1 MIEARSG
8 RTNWLTVGALVLS
21 MMLGATALISSLAYG
36 FQRYFESQI
45 EEARKISQ

>member
-1 MIEARSG
+1 
-8 RTNWLTVGALVLS
+8 